1 MPAKAAK
8 GGKKNRRGAKD
19 PEQARQDAV
28 AKALKRH
35 ETAADALYESVA
47 TSTADCLAGLPPLTA
62 RPLHIMDQRDPH
74 APKDVAAG
82 AGPQGTGGQPQAGD
96 GKENDRH
103 QDTNN
108 VHEAK
113 PRDAEAV
120 LADEESAADAR
131 AAAAAADGSGPAG
144 AARVRGLWHA
154 FLRGTDKAPGLL
166 QACSLSFL
174 AHAVFPAIART
185 NRRVSA
191 DH

>member
-1 MPAKAAK
+1 
-8 GGKKNRRGAKD
+8 
-19 PEQARQDAV
+19 
-28 AKALKRH
+28 
-35 ETAADALYESVA
+35 VA

-74 APKDVAAG
+74 APKDAAAG

-103 QDTNN
+103 QQDTNN
-108 VHEAK
+108 AHEAK

-154 FLRGTDKAPGLL
+154 FLCGTDKAPGLL
-166 QACSLSFL
+166 QARGLSLVPRSCCIPSDR
-174 AHAVFPAIART
+174 AHKT
-185 NRRVSA
+185 GRVSTT